1 MAYNYS
7 PARVPRALINRCRQT
22 IQYARFHDRN
32 ALSGT
37 QSQPPTSPHT
47 HQPVRQALY
56 LKLTNQDLIRSITS
70 EWKGERDRNGRPIV
84 DDGIIKRMEK
94 VTSEEAW
101 GTLRRNG
108 YHHNFAGDFHILHPE
123 RTLVG
128 RAVTCRFVPTRP
140 DLNNAIE
147 RTGESDGRVGGQNS
161 WVIDELVEDD
171 VIVVDLFGKIFDGT
185 FAGDN
190 LSSAIR
196 VSTKRGM
203 VIDGG
208 LRDTQRI
215 YEMDGFNAFIRGMD
229 PSAIND
235 VSMPDIN
242 GVIRIGVAT
251 CVPGDVVL
259 GTMEGVMFIPPHL
272 AEEVVVSSEN
282 VRLRDEFGQQRIA
295 EGVYTAGEVDRVYS
309 EEMECDYNQWV
320 TNRK

>member
-1 MAYNYS
+1 VVLDLS
-7 PARVPRALINRCRQT
+7 PAASPQI
-22 IQYARFHDRN
+22 H
-32 ALSGT
+32 
-37 QSQPPTSPHT
+37 QS
-47 HQPVRQALY
+47 VRQARY
-56 LKLTNQDLIRSITS
+56 LKLTNQNLIRSITS
-70 EWKGERDRNGRPIV
+70 EWKGERDRNGRPLV
-84 DDGIIKRMEK
+84 DAGIIKRMEK

-147 RTGESDGRVGGQNS
+147 RTGESDDRVGGQNS

-190 LSSAIR
+190 LSTAIR
-196 VSTKRGM
+196 VRTKRGM

-242 GVIRIGVAT
+242 GIIRIGVAT
-251 CVPGDVVL
+251 CLPGDVVL
-259 GTMEGVMFIPPHL
+259 GTMEGVVFIPPHL

-309 EEMECDYNQWV
+309 EEMERDYNQWV
-320 TNRK
+320 TNRE

>member
-1 MAYNYS
+1 VVLDLS
-7 PARVPRALINRCRQT
+7 PAASPQI
-22 IQYARFHDRN
+22 H
-32 ALSGT
+32 
-37 QSQPPTSPHT
+37 QS
-47 HQPVRQALY
+47 VRQARY
-56 LKLTNQDLIRSITS
+56 LKLTNQNLIRSITS
-70 EWKGERDRNGRPIV
+70 EWKGERDRNGRPLV
-84 DDGIIKRMEK
+84 DAGIIKRMEK

-147 RTGESDGRVGGQNS
+147 RTGESDDRVGGQNS

-190 LSSAIR
+190 LSTAIR
-196 VSTKRGM
+196 VRTKRGM

-235 VSMPDIN
+235 VAMPDIN

-251 CVPGDVVL
+251 CLPGDVVL
-259 GTMEGVMFIPPHL
+259 GTMEGVVFIPPHL

-309 EEMECDYNQWV
+309 EEMERDYNQWV
-320 TNRK
+320 TNRE